1 MDHIGAS
8 LDGFPQFGLY
18 AGNYKE
24 SLTALDERNDFVGFK
39 QRSFTSS
46 DLLLAQ
52 ADAQL
57 PTIETIDSSKIIYMK
72 ECARRVLDRRLEPS
86 RCESKCVS
94 PFTSKLGQQPSV
106 FGQG

>member
-1 MDHIGAS
+1 MDQIGAS
-8 LDGFPQFGLY
+8 LDGSPQFGLN

-46 DLLLAQ
+46 DLVLAQ

-72 ECARRVLDRRLEPS
+72 SAHDRYWIGVLSSHDA
-86 RCESKCVS
+86 KVS
-94 PFTSKLGQQPSV
+94 ASALSLQS
-106 FGQG
+106 